1 MVELEEQLRAYGAAL
16 DTVIDGERVVSTGQ
30 PVTER
35 SSGSTLGRLV
45 AAGVVVA
52 SIAGAAVLM
61 MNRESNPDDVVAAPD
76 TSASASTIG
85 EPADDWPAMSV
96 GACADHAAAMPADFG
111 APPTAA
117 DASTIVPIGDGSE
130 SVRVTII
137 GAETTIGC
145 TVSRSGTGSMLSD
158 ISYGLNRPRPPVPA
172 DGVVVDDQAWM
183 SQTDEGRT
191 GPGWYDVTGRAGAD
205 VVAIVIEL
213 PDGTTAETN
222 LSDGNFYG
230 RIDVATGVPLF
241 EEVLTWTLADG
252 TTRSSRGDLVDSV
265 SAEEQCASTPGCVG
279 QRLAEL
285 RSSAS
290 GIDAEILADDV
301 VTEAEYQ
308 AALQRV
314 ADCANAAGAQVT
326 VIGSTLSVT
335 NSETDPAAFERCQA
349 EHLEVIGEAWYLL
362 DARDRIEAGS

>member
-1 MVELEEQLRAYGAAL
+1 MVELEDQLRAYGAAL
-16 DTVIDGERVVSTGQ
+16 DTVIDDERFASTRQ
-30 PVTER
+30 PATER

-45 AAGVVVA
+45 AAGLVVA
-52 SIAGAAVLM
+52 SIAGVAALM
-61 MNRESNPDDVVAAPD
+61 VNRESNPDDVVAAPT
-76 TSASASTIG
+76 TSASARTIG
-85 EPADDWPAMSV
+85 EPAEDWPAMAV
-96 GACADHAAAMPADFG
+96 GACADHATTVPTDFG
-111 APPTAA
+111 VRPTAT
-117 DASTIVPIGDGSE
+117 DASTIIPIGDGRE

-137 GAETTIGC
+137 GVETTIGC
-145 TVSRSGTGSMLSD
+145 TVSRSATGSMLSD
-158 ISYGLNRPRPPVPA
+158 ISYGLNRPRPPVAA

-191 GPGWYDVTGRAGAD
+191 GPGWYDVTGRAGTD

-213 PDGTTAETN
+213 SDGTTAEAD

-230 RIDVATGVPLF
+230 RIDVAAGVPLF
-241 EEVLTWTLADG
+241 DEVLTWTLTDG

-265 SAEEQCASTPGCVG
+265 SAEEQCASTPGCVD
-279 QRLAEL
+279 QRLVEL
-285 RSSAS
+285 RSTAS
-290 GIDAEILADDV
+290 PVEAEVLADGD
-301 VTEAEYQ
+301 VTEGEYQ